1 MLDNSRFW
9 VVAELRY
16 FHAGHVEVAVA
27 EKTAWVE
34 DAGVEFPIQF
44 DALDFSNIWSFDDQG
59 LIVLAMT

>member
-44 DALDFSNIWSFDDQG
+44 DALDFSNI
-59 LIVLAMT
+59 